1 MIYYPLVRFFLEFLR
16 TDSWFFPGTPFNVV
30 HLLSV
35 LSIVTASTILIVRHR
50 KPVAV
55 EADEDTPGVGSGE
68 ADEVDDG
75 EMSESSAEAADV
87 ETGEAAQEEVEV
99 EPKTVEAGEVKET
112 VPRMNDAEEYDEEGD
127 TEKLSSRADV

>member
-1 MIYYPLVRFFLEFLR
+1 
-16 TDSWFFPGTPFNVV
+16 V

-35 LSIVTASTILIVRHR
+35 LSIVTASTILFVRHR
-50 KPVAV
+50 KPAAVAV
-55 EADEDTPGVGSGE
+55 ETDEDTLSVGSGE
-68 ADEVDDG
+68 ADEVDAG

-87 ETGEAAQEEVEV
+87 ETGEAAREEVEV

-112 VPRMNDAEEYDEEGD
+112 VPRMNDAEEFDEEGD